1 MPTLAPSVTPTLSPT
16 LSPTGASAYN
26 SLQPSL
32 MPSLTPSVMP
42 TLLPSA
48 PPSAE
53 PSSSPSSAATE
64 AAVPGFWVTRNS
76 LPIAST
82 DGAQSCAAVGSLV
95 YMYTYTPPYDPVSSE
110 GFYKYETMTDTWA
123 AGMALVHASVLHLIR
138 AACLLFTIDSFAQTL
153 LAITSAAHTTVVR
166 YWSVPSRRHGCA
178 PNEHAVCAANRSP
191 MSATSYLATA
201 SYGTYV
207 YQLDGTT
214 PKSLKYST
222 TTDAWT
228 VIKSIPTGRM
238 GDSAGA
244 VTVGTRIYVFGGAN
258 NPLSASN
265 TNLRNEAYDTQT
277 DTWATKA
284 ALPSRQTNGAV
295 GVKGNTAFVAGGSPA
310 VNTLQ
315 IYDAAA
321 DSWTS
326 GIAALPTHARAQ
338 RT

>member
-1 MPTLAPSVTPTLSPT
+1 
-16 LSPTGASAYN
+16 
-26 SLQPSL
+26 
-32 MPSLTPSVMP
+32 
-42 TLLPSA
+42 
-48 PPSAE
+48 
-53 PSSSPSSAATE
+53 
-64 AAVPGFWVTRNS
+64 
-76 LPIAST
+76 
-82 DGAQSCAAVGSLV
+82 
-95 YMYTYTPPYDPVSSE
+95 MYTYTPPYDPVSSE

-153 LAITSAAHTTVVR
+153 LAIPSAAHTTVVR

-222 TTDAWT
+222 TTDTWT

-284 ALPSRQTNGAV
+284 ALPSRQTHGAV

-326 GIAALPTHARAQ
+326 GIAALPTHARAH

>member
-1 MPTLAPSVTPTLSPT
+1 
-16 LSPTGASAYN
+16 
-26 SLQPSL
+26 
-32 MPSLTPSVMP
+32 
-42 TLLPSA
+42 
-48 PPSAE
+48 
-53 PSSSPSSAATE
+53 
-64 AAVPGFWVTRNS
+64 
-76 LPIAST
+76 
-82 DGAQSCAAVGSLV
+82 
-95 YMYTYTPPYDPVSSE
+95 
-110 GFYKYETMTDTWA
+110 
-123 AGMALVHASVLHLIR
+123 
-138 AACLLFTIDSFAQTL
+138 
-153 LAITSAAHTTVVR
+153 
-166 YWSVPSRRHGCA
+166 
-178 PNEHAVCAANRSP
+178 

-222 TTDAWT
+222 TTDTWT

-244 VTVGTRIYVFGGAN
+244 VTVGTRIYVFGGR
-258 NPLSASN
+258 LLASD

-326 GIAALPTHARAQ
+326 GIAALPMHVHSERDHVTTHRYLAVGREESSRRKGRPVGDDHRRLVVRSRRFDRATDSGEDSGGGQ
-338 RT
+338 VCAQVLDRWRHVDHKCAALLPLSSPPLR